1 MDKHARKL
9 LVIITEA
16 IIERTLVADC
26 RRMGAHGYTV
36 MEARGGSDQGER
48 EGAWEGDRSIAL
60 HVICSEDVAERIAEF
75 VLDQYAPDY
84 AVSLYLSDV
93 QVFRGQKY

>member
-16 IIERTLVADC
+16 VIERPLIADC
-26 RRMGAHGYTV
+26 RRMGANGYTV

-48 EGAWEGDRSIAL
+48 EGAWEADRSIAL
-60 HVICSEDVAERIAEF
+60 QVICSEGVADRIAQH
-75 VLDQYAPDY
+75 VLDHYAPDY
-84 AVSLYLSDV
+84 AVSMYLSDV
-93 QVFRGQKY
+93 QVFRAQKY